1 MLLEVENIT
10 CDKCPPAIE
19 KAIHAMNGEA
29 DVTVDTAESRVRI
42 EGGITQQQAIDA
54 LSAAGYP
61 ASAAAPHSGAGS
73 ECCGGCS

>member
-1 MLLEVENIT
+1 MLLDVENIT
-10 CDKCPPAIE
+10 RDKCPPAIE
-19 KAIHAMNGEA
+19 KAIHAVDGDA
-29 DVTVDTAESRVRI
+29 DVTVDIAESRVRI

>member
-10 CDKCPPAIE
+10 CDKCPPAIA
-19 KAIHAMNGEA
+19 KAINAVDHEA
-29 DVTVDTAESRVRI
+29 DVTVDIAESRVRI

-73 ECCGGCS
+73 DCCGGCS

>member
-19 KAIHAMNGEA
+19 KAIHAMDGEA

-61 ASAAAPHSGAGS
+61 ASAAAPHSGGGS
-73 ECCGGCS
+73 DCCGGCS